1 MNVEFKMLPDGA
13 TEVLLDNGVFQSPVS
28 YFRPGKRAEAA
39 SCYRQV
45 VKRML
50 NREVDV
56 TIDLETLACRVAM
69 EIDTTT
75 IN

>member
-1 MNVEFKMLPDGA
+1 MNVEFKMHRDGA
-13 TEVLLDNGVFQSPVS
+13 TEVLLDNGFSQCPVS

-39 SCYRQV
+39 AYYKKVTQ
-45 VKRML
+45 RML

-56 TIDLETLACRVAM
+56 TIDLDTLACRVAM
-69 EIDTTT
+69 EIDQT